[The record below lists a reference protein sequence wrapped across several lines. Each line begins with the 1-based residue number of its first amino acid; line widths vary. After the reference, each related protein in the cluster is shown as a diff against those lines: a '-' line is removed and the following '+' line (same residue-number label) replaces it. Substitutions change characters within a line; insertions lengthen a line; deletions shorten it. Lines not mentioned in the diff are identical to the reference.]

1 MSVKA
6 VADYTWKDVLRIG
19 LGLIMFVLGI
29 LGLVLPILQGVLF
42 LLISLVLLA
51 PYSRT
56 VRRGLA
62 WMRLKFPGVHARA
75 RAWRQ
80 RMVARFNALR

>member
-1 MSVKA
+1 MSAKSI
-6 VADYTWKDVLRIG
+6 ADYTWKDVLRIG
-19 LGLIMFVLGI
+19 LGLIMFLLGI
-29 LGLVLPILQGVLF
+29 VGLVLPILQGVLF

-62 WMRLKFPGVHARA
+62 WMRLKFPGVHRQA

-80 RMVARFNALR
+80 RMAARFNALR